1 MFRCFRLK
9 RLIAAVSALLVLL
22 GAGFALIPTFAD
34 NSAEAPVSLPVIMY
48 HSVCEKEPSP
58 YTVTP
63 RQLESDLAW
72 LSDNGFESV
81 TAEQLISYTRGV
93 GKLPEKPVLITFDDG
108 FYNNLSLAL
117 PLLEKYDMTAV
128 VSIVGRYTDD
138 YAAADPHADSYS
150 YLTWDDVSEL
160 LSSGR
165 IEIGSHTYDLRGLSG
180 NALWGEFLLG
190 LKVNIAG
197 NWSLGWEAKYHGLF
211 KYKKSDN
218 GKPWY
223 IPGYGSRNSKWAFG
237 LSVYYTLPLS
247 RDRWPVVEK
256 NAPSK
261 K

>member
-63 RQLESDLAW
+63 RQLESDLSW

-128 VSIVGRYTDD
+128 
-138 YAAADPHADSYS
+138 
-150 YLTWDDVSEL
+150 EL
-160 LSSGR
+160 LISHMGGR
-165 IEIGSHTYDLRGLSG
+165 FGAS
-180 NALWGEFLLG
+180 LLG
-190 LKVNIAG
+190 THRDRQPHLRPA
-197 NWSLGWEAKYHGLF
+197 LGKCQKGLC
-211 KYKKSDN
+211 KAPRRDR
-218 GKPWY
+218 G
-223 IPGYGSRNSKWAFG
+223 G
-237 LSVYYTLPLS
+237 LLRHALS
-247 RDRWPVVEK
+247 RCG
-256 NAPSK
+256 APPHGASAELRSLPCCIRLSLRLALPREPSRAP
-261 K
+261 